1 MQVEILPPGNQAA
14 EKDAPRIVGVRAPGW
29 LGAILALLTMTAA
42 FGVGFL
48 ALFGRTLLAALL
60 VTLAWPWVF
69 SPLFT
74 AWVFGAERV
83 VFWKILILFLIVDI
97 IVRLFF
103 RRELWPKK

>member
-1 MQVEILPPGNQAA
+1 MQVEILPPGAA
-14 EKDAPRIVGVRAPGW
+14 VGDDTPRIADVRAPGW
-29 LGAILALLTMTAA
+29 LGAALALLTMTAA

-48 ALFGRTLLAALL
+48 ALFGRTLLASLL

-69 SPLFT
+69 SSQFT

-83 VFWKILILFLIVDI
+83 VFWKILTLFLIVDV